1 MSIKSLTT
9 KFLFFLIIAS
19 FSSYSQPLVQ
29 EQVYDW
35 DNFPINA
42 DAGDG
47 KAWILQEES
56 SDEFNYN
63 AAASAKGKLF
73 YSKWDDWYHNAWKGP
88 VLTIWSRENS
98 YVNGGFLTLF
108 SSRVAGTNK
117 VNTGILTSK
126 KRIKYPVY
134 IETRAK
140 IANSVIASNAWL
152 LSPDDTQ
159 EIDFLESYG
168 GSFSQNTGQEQSWHA
183 KRIHISHHVFI
194 RNPFQDYQ
202 PKDPGT
208 WYTDGKTTWRN
219 DFHTYG
225 VYWIDPWN
233 LEYYIDGQMVRK
245 VSGVDIIDPKNFTND
260 KGLSKKMDIIINME
274 DQDWRSNKGITPT
287 DAELSKREDNI
298 FLVDWIRVYKPK

>member
-1 MSIKSLTT
+1 MTLKSEIAAL
-9 KFLFFLIIAS
+9 LFFLIITS
-19 FSSYSQPLVQ
+19 CSSNSQSLTQ

-35 DNFPINA
+35 DNFPIQA
-42 DAGDG
+42 DPGNG
-47 KAWILQEES
+47 REWVLQEET

-63 AAASAKGKLF
+63 APASGKGKLF
-73 YSKWDDWYHNAWKGP
+73 SDKWDDWYHNNWKGP
-88 VLTIWSRENS
+88 GLTVWSRENS

-108 SSRVAGTNK
+108 SSRVAGTDK
-117 VNTGILTSK
+117 VNTGILTAK

-168 GSFSQNTGQEQSWHA
+168 GSFSQNTGEEQSWNA

-202 PKDPGT
+202 PKDSGT
-208 WYTDGKTTWRN
+208 WYTDGTTIWRN

-245 VSGVDIIDPKNFTND
+245 VSGVDIIDPKNFTNGT
-260 KGLSKKMDIIINME
+260 GLSKEMDIIINME

-287 DAELSKREDNI
+287 DAELSNMEDNI